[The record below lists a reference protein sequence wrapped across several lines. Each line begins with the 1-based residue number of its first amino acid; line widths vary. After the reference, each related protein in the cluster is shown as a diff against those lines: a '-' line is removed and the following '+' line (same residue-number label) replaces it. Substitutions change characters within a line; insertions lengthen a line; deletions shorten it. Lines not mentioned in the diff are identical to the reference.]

1 VKARWIRLGELSREG
16 FDAAVTRLAVAQ
28 RADAAPILAWAR
40 AGEHYL
46 FALIAPRRLAPGRAT
61 RWLPWG
67 VAPAIAAYRQTG
79 LRAYLDGGG
88 IWLQGEQVA
97 AVTVREIHECVVVD
111 SNFPTRLPSAEM
123 EDTFRLRL
131 EAQHG
136 WQFDHSWPMAHER
149 VDYALA

>member
-1 VKARWIRLGELSREG
+1 VKARWIRLGELSPEG

-28 RADAAPILAWAR
+28 RAQAAPILAWAR
-40 AGEHYL
+40 AGERYL

-67 VAPAIAAYRQTG
+67 VAPAIAAYRQFG
-79 LRAYLDGGG
+79 LRAYLDGEG
-88 IWLQGEQVA
+88 IWLHGEQIAVA
-97 AVTVREIHECVVVD
+97 TVREIHECVVVD
-111 SNFPTRLPSAEM
+111 SDFLARLPSAEM
-123 EDTFRLRL
+123 EDIFRLRL